1 MQSDDVIWSL
11 VGKTFCSFRVKITT
25 GNFCKNP
32 YNLTGICARRYCPL
46 ANSRYA
52 TIIEK
57 EGDCFLYLKTIERA
71 HLPNAQ
77 WEKVKLSNNYKKALE
92 QIDEKLRFW
101 PHYLKHKA
109 KQRLTKIK
117 QYLIRKKRLQFKLR
131 SKLVPVHNKVE
142 RRDRKKEKKALAM
155 AKLDKRIEEELLS
168 RLRSGQYKDIYN
180 FPVAQYEAVLEQD
193 NVSERETMEFE
204 EDYESDDES
213 EEQLEE
219 ELYEDV
225 ESEAEQVNV
234 QQTRLNDIEDSHM
247 TADNSIF
254 DDDSTIQEEVNE
266 GKDPKDVLKKRWS
279 RKAFKQD
286 RSSRATSKRSR
297 SRSGRREFE
306 YEFEDERLIQKD

>member
-1 MQSDDVIWSL
+1 MQSDDVIWSI

-52 TIIEK
+52 TIIET

-92 QIDEKLRFW
+92 QIDEKLHFW

-117 QYLIRKKRLQFKLR
+117 QYLIRKKRLQLKLR
-131 SKLVPVHNKVE
+131 SKVVPVNNKLE
-142 RRDRKKEKKALAM
+142 RRERKKEKKALSM
-155 AKLDKRIEEELLS
+155 SKLDKRIEEELLS
-168 RLRSGQYKDIYN
+168 RLRSGKYKDIYN
-180 FPVAQYEAVLEQD
+180 FPLAQYETVLEQD
-193 NVSERETMEFE
+193 KVPEVETMEFE

-213 EEQLEE
+213 EEQWEE
-219 ELYEDV
+219 EVYEA
-225 ESEAEQVNV
+225 SEGEILDE
-234 QQTRLNDIEDSHM
+234 QQTSLKDIEDLHSS
-247 TADNSIF
+247 TYNAVF
-254 DDDSTIQEEVNE
+254 DEDDSIQEEVNV
-266 GKDPKDVLKKRWS
+266 GKDPTDVLKKRWS
-279 RKAFKQD
+279 RKVSKHGG
-286 RSSRATSKRSR
+286 SSRATSRK
-297 SRSGRREFE
+297 RSGRREFE
-306 YEFEDERLIQKD
+306 YEFEDERLLQTTD